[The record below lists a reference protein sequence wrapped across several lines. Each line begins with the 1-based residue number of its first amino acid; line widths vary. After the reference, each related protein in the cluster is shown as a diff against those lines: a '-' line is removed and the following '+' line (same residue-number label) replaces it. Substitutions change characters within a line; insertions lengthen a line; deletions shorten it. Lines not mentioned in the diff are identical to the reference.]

1 MIECTLKAEVT
12 QPLTESGK
20 AASNVTTQPDS
31 PKMDCTQPPPDTN
44 IASNVIGERFAAIE
58 ETEAATTITVSDPM
72 TTHVLKPYEAAKVL
86 DTSTTS
92 NAVLP
97 PALPANEDNISAE
110 SVTIIEKTEPAIS
123 TTASDVAVPHILQ
136 LDKAAEVPTTSATL
150 DAALNQ
156 GRKHVCHQETMRTG
170 ETQHSKARERK
181 RKAVVQRAE
190 SMGVSS
196 KKCKTDTIG
205 KGETQQ
211 TKAQGRK
218 RKATAVQREE
228 SIKTDTS
235 IPVVRTS
242 AR

>member
-1 MIECTLKAEVT
+1 MIKAEGT

-20 AASNVTTQPDS
+20 ANGIASNVTTQPDS
-31 PKMDCTQPPPDTN
+31 PTMDGTQPPPDTN
-44 IASNVIGERFAAIE
+44 ITSNIIGERVPALE
-58 ETEAATTITVSDPM
+58 ETEAATTITVSDP
-72 TTHVLKPYEAAKVL
+72 TTAHISKPYDSAKVL

-97 PALPANEDNISAE
+97 PALPANEECA
-110 SVTIIEKTEPAIS
+110 TTIEKTEPATS
-123 TTASDVAVPHILQ
+123 TTASDVAAPYILQ
-136 LDKAAEVPTTSATL
+136 SDNAAEVPTTSATP

-211 TKAQGRK
+211 TKIRGRK